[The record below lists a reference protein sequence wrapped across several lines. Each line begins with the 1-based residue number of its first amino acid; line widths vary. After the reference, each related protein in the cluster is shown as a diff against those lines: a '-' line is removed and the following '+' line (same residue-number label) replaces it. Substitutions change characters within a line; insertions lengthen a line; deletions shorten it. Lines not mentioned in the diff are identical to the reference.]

1 MPAGPSAE
9 VHGTS
14 CFRVFIG
21 KSEVG
26 FVAVGAISSQAVAG
40 DPGTLPRDGYAT
52 LTLRRALTGTTEL
65 FDWRRAVAA
74 GKPDRRSVTIQQL
87 DRADGAVVNEWR
99 LEQAWPV
106 RWSGPGFDALAA
118 AVACEE
124 LELAFDDVTWLT
136 LPAPVPE
143 PLATLPTVSPAARR
157 RVTPTP

>member
-26 FVAVGAISSQAVAG
+26 FAVVGPISSQAVVG
-40 DPGTLPRDGYAT
+40 DPGKPPRDGYAT
-52 LTLRRALTGTTEL
+52 VTLRRALTGTTEL
-65 FDWRRAVAA
+65 FDWRRAIAA
-74 GKPDRRSVTIQQL
+74 GKPDRRAVIIQQL
-87 DRADGAVVNEWR
+87 DRADGSVVNAWQ

-106 RWSGPGFDALAA
+106 RWTGPGFDALAGV
-118 AVACEE
+118 VACEE
-124 LELAFDDVTWLT
+124 LELAFDDVTWL
-136 LPAPVPE
+136 P
-143 PLATLPTVSPAARR
+143 ARR